1 VPAKDLLG
9 RVYGEHV
16 TSFWVTG
23 QGRSKKKVQQTM
35 ELDCGSEERQLLVD
49 RLGTTSLNMEERVE
63 EQTKDFTELVRRS
76 QEEDLT
82 EVEKSGCL
90 YQAGVDRQ
98 GRPVIVFIG
107 KWFKPEL
114 VDMKQALLYLIRTLD
129 PVVDRDYSV
138 VYFCTRT
145 SSDNMISYWWM
156 KEIYSQLPYHYKK
169 NLKDFY
175 TVHPSMW
182 TRLTSWWF
190 TTFMAPAI
198 KHKLHNIHEVKE
210 LDQVINSTEFDIPM
224 FIQEYDMS
232 INGLRYYQP

>member
-1 VPAKDLLG
+1 M
-9 RVYGEHV
+9 

-23 QGRSKKKVQQTM
+23 QGRSEKKVQQTM

-232 INGLRYYQP
+232 INGLRYYKP